1 MVSTSSP
8 PVRRIDYL
16 LLLDT
21 APPDDASLLRLNSA
35 LLLSPSRHPHPRYY
49 TALEQETIHASS
61 LILPY
66 TAYTEERD
74 PRPSCYRYL
83 PRRIEGRQSSTT
95 DVGGPPYQRCNAN
108 LILIIDWLCTGNEL
122 LSLYSLATHR
132 GWRAPMA
139 GLCMS

>member
-35 LLLSPSRHPHPRYY
+35 LLLSPFRHPHPRYY

-66 TAYTEERD
+66 TAIY
-74 PRPSCYRYL
+74 CVYRGTGSQAFML
-83 PRRIEGRQSSTT
+83 SVSAST
-95 DVGGPPYQRCNAN
+95 N
-108 LILIIDWLCTGNEL
+108 
-122 LSLYSLATHR
+122 
-132 GWRAPMA
+132 
-139 GLCMS
+139 